1 MKLNAITILVDSV
14 IWECVGTTRAGI
26 SPTPFCDSL
35 KRESLTAS
43 KLYSH
48 APFTDGATR
57 SLYTGRNTLDDYSFF
72 FKLNSSPINHFQL
85 FHDQGY
91 ETYGFYYAYYM
102 YGKKIRESID
112 HSFYTGDMIFMSE
125 WHTFSF
131 FATILQKRELKEYEM
146 NLLKL
151 RMDLMFEVWK
161 QLYNDV
167 ISEPHTITLIKAPF
181 ELFNSNEALKR
192 LDELYFRYQK
202 DKPAFIIE
210 FLQNKGKEFQA
221 ITQDNF
227 DALMDRRFFDRE
239 VFGKYN
245 YFFKK
250 ATRLNIKANICK
262 SAPSVKRVAY
272 GIKRYL
278 KTKNIDELKFLANY
292 YSLLR
297 SIKAMKKQSHLYEW
311 KTESSSQMQMGLAA
325 EILRNRKSDKPFYM
339 SLHVLD
345 PHNYLSC
352 FTFDQQDPH
361 LVEEEIN
368 VLNKY
373 LDELGSGFKGNV
385 LYYLSLRYTD
395 YCIEKFCRKL
405 KEMNLWDT
413 TALMVVADHGSS
425 YSFSPLH
432 GARVNTFDDECYHI
446 PLTIRVPGTQAVE
459 INHFC
464 NSKDVLPTFMDM
476 LGLPLHSDFRGH
488 SLLDK
493 NHKWPDYVLTEY
505 TGPGCPEVR
514 GRRLW
519 FSCRDKK
526 YMVAYRV
533 AVYENFEDGELVEVH
548 DLIKDKDCYYNLN
561 NSIDKSKIKYLLDII
576 EKRFEEVKVDSQ
588 TFIDN
593 L

>member
-1 MKLNAITILVDSV
+1 MKYNAITILVDSV
-14 IWECVGTTRAGI
+14 IWECVGTIRTKV
-26 SPTPFCDSL
+26 SPTPFLDSL
-35 KRESLTAS
+35 KAESLTAT

-72 FKLNSSPINHFQL
+72 LKLNSSPINHFQL
-85 FHDQGY
+85 FHEQGY
-91 ETYGFYYAYYM
+91 ETYGMYYAYYM
-102 YGKKIRESID
+102 YGSKIRANID
-112 HSFYTGDMIFMSE
+112 HTYYTGDMIFMSE

-131 FATILQKRELKEYEM
+131 FAGILKKRELKEYEM
-146 NLLKL
+146 KLLII
-151 RMDLMFEVWK
+151 RMELMFDVWM
-161 QLYNDV
+161 QLYKDV
-167 ISEPHTITLIKAPF
+167 INDPSTIILIKVPF
-181 ELFNSNEALKR
+181 ERFNSKEALKK
-192 LDELYFRYQK
+192 LEELYVRYK
-202 DKPAFIIE
+202 KNKPAFIID
-210 FLQNKGKEFQA
+210 FLKNEGKEFRA

-227 DALMDRRFFDRE
+227 DELMDRCFFDRE
-239 VFGKYN
+239 IYRKNN

-250 ATRLNIKANICK
+250 ATRLNFKANICK
-262 SAPSVKRVAY
+262 SAPSIKRVIY

-297 SIKAMKKQSHLYEW
+297 PIKAMKKQSHLYEW

-325 EILRNRKSDKPFYM
+325 EILRNRRSDKPFYM

-352 FTFDQQDPH
+352 FTFDKQDPN
-361 LVEEEIN
+361 LVEEEIH

-373 LDELGSGFKGNV
+373 LDDLGSDFRGNI

-395 YCIEKFCRKL
+395 YCIEKFCEKL

-446 PLTIRVPGTQAVE
+446 PLTIRIPGTQAIE

-464 NSKDVLPTFMDM
+464 NSKDVLPTFMDA
-476 LGLPLHSDFRGH
+476 LGLPLHSEFKGH

-493 NHKWPDYVLTEY
+493 THNWPDYVQTEY

-519 FSCRDKK
+519 FSCRDDK

-561 NSIDKSKIKYLLDII
+561 NSIDISKIKYLLDII
-576 EKRFEEVKVDSQ
+576 EKRFEEVKVDSLQ
-588 TFIDN
+588 F
-593 L
+593 LESL